1 MAEKNEEQEEQ
12 REPEEQAPE
21 ADAAPGA
28 EAEAPEAEAPETE
41 APEAEAADEPEGDA
55 AEEDSAEGAAEPAAE
70 PEAEAETAVAAEA
83 PAEAPPEP
91 MHPKEI
97 RRAVRRTHSG
107 ETRSQRGPEERQ
119 TERGERRRARAQARR
134 AWRSKVRIKRAQHR
148 SEAPPPQE
156 AKPGGTG
163 KPKTRQ
169 GVVVSDRADKTI
181 TVRIDITRRHP
192 RYEKT
197 IRSSSTLHAHDERNE
212 AHTGDTVRVVE
223 SRPMSRTKRWRLVE
237 VLERAR

>member
-1 MAEKNEEQEEQ
+1 V
-12 REPEEQAPE
+12 P
-21 ADAAPGA
+21 D
-28 EAEAPEAEAPETE
+28 T
-41 APEAEAADEPEGDA
+41 
-55 AEEDSAEGAAEPAAE
+55 
-70 PEAEAETAVAAEA
+70 AAEA
-83 PAEAPPEP
+83 PAEADPPP
-91 MHPKEI
+91 PTHPKEI
-97 RRAVRRTHSG
+97 RRVARRTHTG
-107 ETRSQRGPEERQ
+107 EGRPERGPEERHS
-119 TERGERRRARAQARR
+119 ERADRRQARAQARR
-134 AWRSKVRIKRAQHR
+134 AWRSKVRTKRAER
-148 SEAPPPQE
+148 RGETPPPQE

-169 GVVVSDRADKTI
+169 GVVVSDKADKTI